1 MRPKPPDTLLQ
12 TLYRA
17 YSQTNAKSI
26 ARIAQ
31 KKATIAYFYRIILP
45 KIALTPNEYRILEL
59 FLHNPRRIFDRS
71 TIIDRVWTM
80 EETPTEK
87 AVNTHIKNL
96 RSKLGQAGIIED
108 PIETVHGLGYRLKYL
123 PTNISC

>member
-1 MRPKPPDTLLQ
+1 MLMEV
-12 TLYRA
+12 YCGI
-17 YSQTNAKSI
+17 N
-26 ARIAQ
+26 
-31 KKATIAYFYRIILP
+31 

-59 FLHNPRRIFDRS
+59 FLRNPRRTFDRS

-96 RSKLGQAGIIED
+96 RSKLKQGGIMED
-108 PIETVHGLGYRLKYL
+108 PMETVHGLGYRLKY
-123 PTNISC
+123 PPNNISC